1 MQLEGDGANSSHV
14 RGNIFAGGAVAAGCR
29 LHQHAVFIENAHRE
43 AVELKLAA
51 VGKTIC
57 AFQAILYPLVEGEKA
72 LFVKHVIQR
81 QHRHFMADLAK
92 GGEWR
97 RPHPLCW
104 RIRGNQLRVLALQ
117 LAQLAHQAVIF
128 RIRHFRRVHNV
139 VQIFMMAKRGSQFS
153 QLLFDWFHI
162 TPSMI
167 KNPRQAGVEKGL
179 S

>member
-1 MQLEGDGANSSHV
+1 
-14 RGNIFAGGAVAAGCR
+14 
-29 LHQHAVFIENAHRE
+29 
-43 AVELKLAA
+43 
-51 VGKTIC
+51 
-57 AFQAILYPLVEGEKA
+57 
-72 LFVKHVIQR
+72 
-81 QHRHFMADLAK
+81 MAP
-92 GGEWR
+92 
-97 RPHPLCW
+97 PHPLCW

-167 KNPRQAGVEKGL
+167 KTPTGGVEKEL